1 MLKTP
6 KHFLIILALVVAGFG
21 IAFYLQDR
29 HHQKSTK
36 VAWKAN
42 RFNLE
47 RFDEVRGY
55 ALQMDSANWQ
65 EMRHEIVR
73 ELDSFMILRFR
84 REVDSLSALEPEQM
98 SPHFQGAGE

>member
-1 MLKTP
+1 MLKTR
-6 KHFLIILALVVAGFG
+6 KQFLIILTLVVAGFG

-29 HHQKSTK
+29 HHQKSSK

-47 RFDEVRGY
+47 RFDRVREY
-55 ALQMDSANWQ
+55 AIQADSANWQ
-65 EMRHEIVR
+65 QMRYNIVR

-84 REVDSLSALEPEQM
+84 REVDSLSALEAELQ
-98 SPHFQGAGE
+98 SPHFREGGQ